1 MANEDQNGLDKK
13 VADLSVTDAASGD
26 GAAVAKPPASDSTDK
41 ELEPAEKSLLQKVI
55 RKGLVENKND
65 LEIQRKDPKS
75 PLYSVKSFEALNLKP
90 QLLKGVYG
98 MGFNAPSKIQE
109 TALPTLLADPPQNM
123 IAQSQSGT
131 GKTAAFVLAM
141 LSRVDV
147 SKSHPQ
153 VKLHLCTT
161 AGFF

>member
-1 MANEDQNGLDKK
+1 M
-13 VADLSVTDAASGD
+13 SV
-26 GAAVAKPPASDSTDK
+26 
-41 ELEPAEKSLLQKVI
+41 AEKSLLLKVLH
-55 RKGLVENKND
+55 KGLVDNKHD
-65 LEIQRKDPKS
+65 IEIERRNPKS

-98 MGFNAPSKIQE
+98 MGFSAPSKIQE

-141 LSRVDV
+141 LSRVDT
-147 SKSHPQ
+147 SKSYPQ
-153 VKLHLCTT
+153 ILCLSPTYELALQTKLMRILRKYTWT
-161 AGFF
+161 A

>member
-1 MANEDQNGLDKK
+1 MSATNGNGTELADAVQDLNVSGSGLEENQNGEHLP
-13 VADLSVTDAASGD
+13 S
-26 GAAVAKPPASDSTDK
+26 
-41 ELEPAEKSLLQKVI
+41 EAERSLLQKVI

-90 QLLKGVYG
+90 ALLKGVYG

-141 LSRVDV
+141 LSRVDT
-147 SKSHPQ
+147 SKR
-153 VKLHLCTT
+153 
-161 AGFF
+161 